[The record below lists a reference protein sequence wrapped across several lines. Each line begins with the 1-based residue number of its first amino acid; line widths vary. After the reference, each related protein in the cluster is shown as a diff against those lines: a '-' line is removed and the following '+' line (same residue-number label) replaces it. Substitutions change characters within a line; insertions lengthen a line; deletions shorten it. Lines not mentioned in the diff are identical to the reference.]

1 MSKPEKGAPS
11 GSTIHVLAPEV
22 AQRIAAGEVI
32 DRPAA
37 VVRELMDNA
46 LDAKSQR
53 IDVAISGGGS
63 DLIEVIDDGI
73 GMVKEDLQLCW
84 LPHATSKIQ
93 SLEDLEH
100 TTTLGFRGEALAAIA
115 AVSRLE
121 ITSSDGNG
129 AWQLEIGPLTRSR
142 EEPILRPVQRNRGT
156 TVRVRAL
163 FETVP
168 ARKKFLKRPPAEAQL
183 CYQVWCDKALAFP
196 EREFRFLQEGALKT
210 LLPAVGG
217 YRERFSQILLSERE
231 KPFLHEVYGSGDG
244 FSVHIIIGGPELY
257 RSDRRNQ
264 FVFANHRRIQEY
276 ALLQALEYG
285 CQGFFPN
292 GTHPVG
298 ALFIDID
305 PALADFN
312 IHPAKR
318 EVRFKDPAAIHHT
331 ITRTLQDFFGRH
343 VLYVQGGTAA
353 TTGSA
358 PAEQVLF
365 EASPPF
371 HKEKA
376 PSSFL
381 AVQSTEKT
389 DASGFSGHGK
399 PEEGGERFFSSGR
412 TGKGDPFIRAEQIEQ
427 FLARS
432 SSFAPLPG
440 KEQEKTA
447 LSGEDFRYLGQLF
460 NLFLIV
466 EKDDTLY
473 LIDQHAAH
481 ERILFNELQDRPPP
495 PQELLVPLPFTTD
508 TETVDAF
515 LTTHR
520 QELAHYGLVITP
532 EAPGTWL
539 LEALPS
545 CWKLSPEKTIEHLL
559 SMPGEKEN
567 FTQRW
572 IATLACHSAIQDGEI
587 LDDRTAQAL
596 AAAALELP
604 EPRCPHGRPIW
615 IRLSREDLFKMVRR
629 LE

>member
-1 MSKPEKGAPS
+1 MTEPEKGDLS

-53 IDVAISGGGS
+53 IDVAITGGGS
-63 DLIEVIDDGI
+63 ELIEVIDDGV

-93 SLEDLEH
+93 SLEDLER

-121 ITSSDGNG
+121 LTSSDGKK

-142 EEPILRPVQRNRGT
+142 EEPILRPVQRSRGT

-168 ARKKFLKRPPAEAQL
+168 ARKKFLKRPQAEAQL

-196 EREFRFLQEGALKT
+196 DREFRFFQEGTLKT
-210 LLPAVGG
+210 LLPIAEG

-231 KPFLHEVYGSGDG
+231 KPFLHEVHGTGEG
-244 FSVHIIIGGPELY
+244 FSVHILIGGPELY

-343 VLYVQGGTAA
+343 VLYVQGGTATPGKAA
-353 TTGSA
+353 T
-358 PAEQVLF
+358 EQVLF
-365 EASPPF
+365 EASPAFQWDKGPSYFSGPQIPGKIEHSPF
-371 HKEKA
+371 SGYGKPSGEGEK
-376 PSSFL
+376 SFPFSR
-381 AVQSTEKT
+381 AEKT
-389 DASGFSGHGK
+389 SPSILAD
-399 PEEGGERFFSSGR
+399 R
-412 TGKGDPFIRAEQIEQ
+412 IEQ
-427 FLARS
+427 FLAHS
-432 SSFAPLPG
+432 YSFAPLPG
-440 KEQEKTA
+440 KDKDGTV
-447 LSGEDFRYLGQLF
+447 LPGHNFRYLGQLF

-466 EKDDTLY
+466 EKDDSLY

-495 PQELLVPLPFTTD
+495 AQELLVPLPFTTD
-508 TETVDAF
+508 EETTDAF
-515 LTTHR
+515 LRTH
-520 QELAHYGLVITP
+520 QGELAHYGLVITA
-532 EAPGTWL
+532 EDVGNWL

-545 CWKLSPEKTIEHLL
+545 CWKLSPEKTIEKLIE
-559 SMPGEKEN
+559 MENQREN

-572 IATLACHSAIQDGEI
+572 LATLACHSAIQDGEI
-587 LDDRTAQAL
+587 LDAPTAEAL
-596 AAAALELP
+596 AAAALALP

-615 IRLSREDLFKMVRR
+615 VRLSREELFKMVRR